1 MRGRADSYSARRCF
15 DRLGSY
21 PIRAAGPN
29 DSESKK
35 KTGRKSIAKLSRKQ
49 KLRKHAKAERAET
62 LADRAELKFHRDARK
77 TAFRQKAKSL
87 W

>member
-1 MRGRADSYSARRCF
+1 MLHIPRAF
-15 DRLGSY
+15 LH
-21 PIRAAGPN
+21 AAGPN
-29 DSESKK
+29 DSEPKR

-49 KLRKHAKAERAET
+49 KLRKQSKAARAET
-62 LADRAELKFHRDARK
+62 LADRAELKVHRDARK